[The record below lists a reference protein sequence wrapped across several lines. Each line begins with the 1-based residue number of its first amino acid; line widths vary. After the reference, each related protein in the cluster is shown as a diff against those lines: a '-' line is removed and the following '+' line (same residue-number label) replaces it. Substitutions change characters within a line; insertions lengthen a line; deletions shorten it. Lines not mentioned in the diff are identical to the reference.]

1 MEENLDFLGR
11 DAMPSNIPQVD
22 AMDVP
27 DFGYAGQV
35 INTVIPSDLTTFGI
49 DDVKYYSGNSV
60 NKTLNDQDTAQKLF
74 ENAVI
79 TGSNPNP
86 EISGYSNPS
95 DYNKNQVSYDRYYNH
110 PKFKNL
116 GFSPFRDNESLYN
129 QNATWG
135 DEYSRMFGQ
144 FGKLFT
150 TGFTSTFES
159 LGDVISGNPA
169 KLFDESAGAYSK
181 AAEIGMTSKGGV
193 LGFANNL
200 VLNSGYTIGILSEIA
215 LEELALGALTVGTGG
230 AGGALAAG
238 RTAQNLG
245 KLSRI
250 GEMFSATRNFVKGLD
265 KAGEARRFW
274 KSAGDFLNP
283 FENTVE
289 AYSAIKK
296 LNTGKNAVYRLDN
309 AAKASMYF
317 GGFYRDIRNMNA
329 ALAESK
335 LEGGMVRD
343 EVYKDLMEDYRE
355 RNNFTLPE
363 GPEHEAILD
372 QAQKAGFET
381 EMKNLPLIY
390 FSNKLAF
397 DNILNGYKPLQ
408 KVLRENS
415 GIVGDALRKTTVK
428 GVPQYVRKKLTDV
441 FTLPFTDPKAALK
454 NVLGTGARYSMTN
467 LTEGFQELAQETI
480 SDAYKNFYIESFKDP
495 SLVHKNY
502 MSTSLSEAINR
513 QVFSSQG
520 LETFMSGF
528 LMGGVAG
535 PFGKFMYK
543 TLPAAGKYLT
553 DKEGYKQYKAEKE
566 KIITDTQQKLNE
578 ALKNPFKV
586 FTTTDESIATQKA
599 LQKRM
604 EEAAAKGEQLE
615 YQDAK
620 DEALFSLV
628 NSDLEKSKQLRA
640 LAETGELD
648 TLREHIEKLSEL
660 SDEEFKQAYGFS
672 AEEKGKKVQETLD
685 RIDSLKNASEE
696 IEEMFGGNP
705 FRPELY
711 KPNSAQFIN
720 EMQQYK
726 SWEAAKS
733 HLLYQMYAQNR
744 AVERKATLL
753 ESAVATPLFQG
764 MAASDFNIMFDPR
777 TLDAE
782 VDLLAEE
789 IKNMGE
795 VTDPALK
802 KQLEFKKKK
811 ESLLRSYRET
821 YETNLKKD
829 GTYDMRKVNRMYKV
843 FRDYVDLVK
852 ETTSPKDIIKDASVQ
867 EVFSK
872 LFDYKVLDARQQI
885 LEQSVNILMDPNYFK
900 QLADRLSK
908 VTTDTFNKVKEDLNT
923 VLADHMD
930 LLEKND
936 VIASLK
942 EMGVLVDPDEALEYI
957 KKGTIPKTFYHES
970 VMGPVSTSDPIFG
983 PIAQL
988 FAIKQA
994 KDAAEKS
1001 QSEPKQA
1008 PKDPKQKGQDPDDFA
1023 ELEEDPVDE
1032 DVSAFTMAVIN
1043 RLYEEYVA
1051 SVPEVETIETK
1062 EEFFGRKKIQDIV
1075 KAIAELEKAYNDLT
1089 TEKGEFEEWLSDHKL
1104 SDKVQNILLKYNL
1117 TFNDIFK
1124 RVSDPNSFNN
1134 STLGEGEKIASPAYK
1149 GVFVLSMPTE
1159 EGEII
1164 YAVVDSQNNVIEGV
1178 KIPNNEEKN
1187 IKVLAGPYFPDLNA
1201 AIEVQKIIG
1210 DYLESTKQEF
1220 NFDGLTFKNGEVIN
1234 DGNNDY
1240 IVITKPEDIAN
1251 DPTTLNIK
1259 NIKTGS
1265 LVPLKSFSGFS
1276 KGARSTFDKSSLPS
1290 KFNTL
1295 NPINKMWGARLENET
1310 QQEAN
1315 KRLNELLI
1323 NTPFKELVQGLGIRF
1338 SKTGNSLERYSYLQL
1353 DDQKINY
1360 NFGFFKDPYSI
1371 EVTFGGETIG
1381 YLPNPTSSAF
1391 LDSQGNPINVNKLS
1405 VDKFKQAFYTKGS
1418 YVKMLEQY
1426 QASYRNKLALLDYL
1440 KNKLSDKESVEVPFS
1455 ELSKFAKVN
1464 LLSGEYDFLPSNTP
1478 GTKFSDLNFYT
1489 VDGGIY
1495 IINREK
1501 KYQKGIMTDVEALP
1515 ITDLD
1520 SQKADALTKE
1530 INDLRF
1536 AEGVKD
1542 PLLNYG
1548 RYVAVVRLPNGK
1560 LRFVELTTQQFTELQ
1575 QEEFAKNISER
1586 IAKTK
1591 AENVNEKGESIEME
1605 YNDVWNKTN
1614 ISDKLFISLPL
1625 SKKGQFISFT
1635 VTPRGGIQIE
1645 FLNKNKTR
1653 KGIVL
1658 QRTFYID
1665 NPEITSFN
1673 DLLIA
1678 LNNGIKK
1685 HDENPKV
1692 TQENKINIVLSKD
1705 NFKQALAK
1713 NAGVEEFLE
1722 LETSVGP
1729 NVVKNVSLAIVPE
1742 EQPSDVEVD
1751 PLNLPKDPDEPFIP
1765 GDIDVSSVP
1774 PGINAPTPD
1783 LLRGTASGNQKKNTP
1798 DVNEEDPIA
1807 KVQRRQREA
1816 QEALDKADAKE
1827 KIDLNIFD
1835 QVKELKD
1842 QIDDEIDRVRKE
1854 LLSQAGDNPTA
1865 AQKKEIR
1872 KQAENAPSVKALEE
1886 QLKNLEKKLPFK
1898 VVEAGYTPSDIANIN
1913 DFVTWVKN
1921 NLPDFITVED
1931 LNTIANNIINQGST
1945 VGAFVQGF
1953 RNIAGKVE
1961 VNGTIYVGAD
1971 TPFKYHE
1978 AFHSVFRLL
1987 LSDAQ
1992 ITRYLAIAKKEVRES
2007 LRKQGKTLGQALQE
2021 MRELHPMYMR
2031 MSQSDLEARFYE
2043 EYLADKFDEW
2053 KMNKK
2058 TETSH
2063 VNKSLFAKIIEFIK
2077 KILGIYGKN
2086 ELRTLFE
2093 SIDAGKFRNTKVADN
2108 RFTSVDN
2115 PSDVSQ
2121 PVLKAIKIGDEMI
2134 QDTIFTP
2141 DGEVKGIKVPKYL
2154 PEEEGTRLT
2163 AAIANQFV
2171 SALEKAPVNTSQD
2184 DILDEILDKYE
2195 ELYDEDRDE
2204 YADLSTKEIKKVK
2217 DYQRIF
2223 SRTENREIIKESV
2236 LDHLSFISKKYN
2248 SELEADEELVD
2259 ELGDRGKQNYTDG
2272 AENQGG
2278 FSSLSKYLRSWIAT
2292 VSYQSEDKF
2301 GNKFFLD
2308 GTPYIEAVNASR
2320 VYAGILKAVSN
2331 TDTTQ
2336 DMLVK
2341 LNLFKDQS
2349 PEAGKVITKFFEET
2363 NVTFDEEGLPVLD
2376 DVVNVYLF
2384 QSFIK
2389 GFGQYSYKY
2398 SFLNKDIFAEEVDI
2412 IEANR
2417 KSPGKVQME
2426 LWSSAFTDLYSN
2438 KVENNP
2444 DVKNKALGAI
2454 RDISSAMSASK
2465 KYTDDELIE
2474 KSSMLAKNLA
2484 EALGIAVSPL
2494 YLSYS
2499 IAASISTRTPKQDT
2513 LFSAY
2518 SNVQP
2523 ITIETLN
2530 ELYKIINDNEDP
2542 FINTIIEE
2550 QAGEDN
2556 EVVEVE
2562 VFRGGVTTRLE
2573 KVATANAIF
2582 DESVMPAVWT
2592 NAEGKTV
2599 YAHQLP
2605 SYHAVKLLRLQKDQ
2619 GLDKELE
2626 NDEFLRSN
2634 PVITSSRFRSVL
2646 RNLTI
2651 GRIDGQKVSTL
2662 TKTENGLIENKQLEK
2677 NKRDGITYGSYSPAE
2692 FITTLIDLYQ
2702 KGTIVLD
2709 EEQQKNFA
2717 TSTHLVRVLE
2727 ASSTG
2732 NIIEGMPVI
2741 KSVEVV
2747 DESGKFK
2754 ITDNAR
2760 NILFDLVKQEYDR
2773 ISRVQAEIIS
2783 GEPISEKHFGYN
2795 VPDNK
2800 GNIRGLKLHKMG
2812 SMLTESLREELE
2824 QQAKDQ
2830 KPITEKQKL
2839 QIKNDIS
2846 NTLTNEVSTLYQI
2859 LQDENIIQLNED
2871 GKISRSAI
2879 SKFLNKGFS
2888 TTVNKK
2894 DKADT
2899 KKNSLFNI
2907 ASDNPLFNLAQLY
2920 INDFINT
2927 TSINQLMHGD
2937 HALSFKDGVDEV
2949 KRAKADN
2956 ASGQSAAS
2964 DVKDTS
2970 RGIMHKFDKMHVVTF
2985 EDPTI
2990 YGKYKKG
2997 KVEVADGQT
3006 WLTAKAL
3013 RYILNGFGKLSPK
3026 QAELLDKID
3035 RGERI
3040 TGTEFFGDK
3049 DKKGY
3054 VSFDAVTNSIKIVYA
3069 DGKRY
3074 IKTSAVVLTK
3084 EFTSY
3089 GEGFNKALPGRE
3101 ELHELRQK
3109 LEAYESV
3116 EGRNT
3121 VGMAIPVSAS
3131 KMQKTN
3137 VASSISEITDENFI
3151 QFDPNFLRLQQENP
3165 SNKIKITDPTQI
3177 KQILMAEQDDNT
3189 LVNFMGKEITVAE
3202 LKEIY
3207 QKTAI
3212 ARVTSNYLF
3221 KRNEIFTLQDALNEV
3236 KKSVDRNKVTPKLE
3250 VFQKYAVERLK
3261 ESAADAQMIEFF
3273 EVGEDGMP
3281 KYNLNN
3287 PLTMDKFAQLFL
3299 AYFSKGVLSEKV
3311 PGHSAALISSFGN
3324 KKLKKVLEL
3333 DEEGQPKRWE
3343 IVRDDEFKLNPEK
3356 YGTPKKFV
3364 DEPNRLFRDLQEGDY
3379 YIDDLRHN
3387 VPEYDKD
3394 GNITGYFTEFVMPA
3408 HFKEVYDNIR
3418 PGDIIPDVIAKSF
3431 GVRIP
3436 SQDKHSAVNL
3446 KLVDFMPVYY
3456 GSSAV
3461 FAPELIE
3468 ISGAD
3473 FDIDKLYITIKE
3485 FYTQKKNG
3493 KVEFVAYG
3501 TGKTDQEK
3509 FNQYVKYQFLKNKN
3523 FRKAYSD
3530 FLKAETERK
3539 EQFEEELN
3547 LLDVD
3552 QDFDDALDYFDLNDS
3567 QLEYF
3572 IDKKEL
3578 VKSALEF
3585 VNLPSTKEQ
3594 YSKNVEELGYEPYQG
3609 ALNNTIVDA
3618 RMALFGNKNMVTTA
3632 EGETIPKAFQVASTR
3647 ALEEVVENFKKEFS
3661 EALKDQLD
3669 EGKYNVDTL
3678 LGKYYAFKN
3687 NKEGARN
3694 IGPAVNSLLVYTLLN
3709 QNNIKVRENISTEE
3723 RQEIFRFRFNGNEF
3737 NDYGQTRAYV
3747 SATGRYNGDRIM
3759 DTISTLISAMTDN
3772 AKERLAAKLNLNI
3785 NSLGIVANMIAQG
3798 VPLRDS
3804 LLFINQPIIRE
3815 YYKRLAKEKSSYSF
3829 TEFTASKLNIIDGLK
3844 EQFDGENLSGRLD
3857 TLTLEQNMNEPSVQ
3871 VNNAILDDFKMLM
3884 KQSES
3889 FLNIAA
3895 IMKVN
3900 KGLPTNLNDFDEI
3913 MEKAENLGYGLNDK
3927 TFESSSIPLDVREV
3941 LDDQS
3946 QTVGANFRIYQ
3957 EISSLTS
3964 TIMLQRTPVVKS
3976 LKRIIEDNFNVNFK
3990 DRDTFNSAFDKNIV
4004 SYFAIKA
4011 YINFLKNNQSGRALA
4026 SLNNGMIYDETE
4038 SQLPDNMDSVVD
4050 IVNKIREVAPKN
4062 YFAKNFIFA
4071 HNAAQLSNRDNINKV
4086 TANTWAKL
4094 NKLQVNKLQYSLMEL
4109 YTDPLTRAY
4118 VVDIFHYL
4126 LVKDGGQF
4134 KSDSF
4139 IRVMPNFIFENILE
4153 QAGNA
4158 VKYLM
4163 QEKPNDLFIKSTFGA
4178 SLNEMFNEFVTGY
4191 LSNSS
4196 NSFYI
4201 RKYNNLNK
4209 KVIDR
4214 IIEGIEGF
4222 DKIKD
4227 PKQIPVIS
4235 PVTYVPKTDSTT
4247 ADTVE
4252 IKMFKNVEFTS
4263 DYVVTGRVSEIFD
4276 ETTGKYTTVD
4286 EIEDIPGTTKMTEK
4300 GKASFIFNLRY
4311 LRAFGL
4317 DTSRVDNKEGI
4328 GFPLVIK
4335 RSTKD
4340 EIKGT
4345 ITSYYRLS
4353 KIKRNRKFVQADP
4366 GLLLNP
4372 GDSYA
4377 YGTEAVYE
4385 KIDLQGSYK
4394 QFAAGFVI
4402 PGYLP
4407 TAKELSEKKKAL
4419 RKAANNKGGFN
4430 LDASVEAA
4438 VSQLDIDAA
4447 ISQLDS
4453 IGFKPQDLKAAERNS
4468 GEASIDYNLEL
4479 SKLGIDVSYTNGKI
4493 TYTKEGKPYNAMGAT
4508 SPKALFERL
4517 SSKNKPDE
4525 NSGDPDFDYSED
4537 QGPSFEFADTVVD
4550 NRPVDIPAID
4560 FSLIAETKAQFPGL
4574 ADFYYNLTEEQ
4585 LNKIKS
4591 EYNIKNFVDLTDQ
4604 FILSQSES
4612 GQSEKGFID
4621 QIKNCYL

>member
-11 DAMPSNIPQVD
+11 DAMPSNLPQVD

-27 DFGYAGQV
+27 DFGYAGEV
-35 INTVIPSDLTTFGI
+35 INTIIPSDLTTFGI

-60 NKTLNDQDTAQKLF
+60 NTTLSNQDTAQKLF
-74 ENAVI
+74 ENAI
-79 TGSNPNP
+79 RTGANPNP
-86 EISGYSNPS
+86 EISGYSNPV

-110 PKFKNL
+110 PKFKDL

-150 TGFTSTFES
+150 TGFTSSFES
-159 LGDVISGNPA
+159 LGDLISGNPT
-169 KLFDESAGAYSK
+169 KLFDDSAGAYSK
-181 AAEIGMTSKGGV
+181 AAEIGMTTKGGV

-200 VLNSGYTIGILSEIA
+200 VLNSGYTVGILSEIA

-230 AGGALAAG
+230 AGAGVAAG

-250 GEMFSATRNFVKGLD
+250 GEMFQSTRNFVQGLD
-265 KAGEARRFW
+265 RAGDARRFW
-274 KSAGDFLNP
+274 DSAGKFLNP
-283 FENTVE
+283 FENTVD
-289 AYSAIKK
+289 AYRSIKQ

-309 AAKASMYF
+309 IAKASKYF
-317 GGFYRDIRNMNA
+317 GSFYRDIRNINA
-329 ALAESK
+329 ALGESK

-343 EVYKDLMEDYRE
+343 EVYKDLIEDYKE
-355 RNNFTLPE
+355 KNNFTLPE
-363 GPEHEAILD
+363 GQEHQAILD

-408 KVLRENS
+408 RVLNEGT
-415 GIVGDALRKTTVK
+415 GIVGDSLRKTTVK
-428 GVPQYVRKKLTDV
+428 GVPQYVRKKLTDT

-480 SDAYKNFYIESFKDP
+480 SDTYKNFYIESFKDP

-502 MSTSLSEAINR
+502 MSTSLSEAIDR

-535 PFGKFMYK
+535 PFGNFMYK

-553 DKEGYKQYKAEKE
+553 DREGYKKEKAEKE
-566 KIITDTQQKLNE
+566 TLIATTEKKLNE

-586 FTTTDESIATQKA
+586 FTTTDETLVTQRA

-620 DEALFSLV
+620 DEALFQLI
-628 NSDLEKSKQLRA
+628 NSDLEKSKQLKA

-648 TLREHIEKLSEL
+648 TLRDHIEKLSNL
-660 SDEEFKQAYGFS
+660 TDEEFKQAYGFS
-672 AEEKGKKVQETLD
+672 AEEKGKKIQETLD
-685 RIDSLKNASEE
+685 RIDSLKNANQV
-696 IEEMFGGNP
+696 IEDRFGGNP
-705 FRPELY
+705 FRPEFY

-744 AVERKATLL
+744 AVERKANLL
-753 ESAVATPLFQG
+753 ESAMATPLFQG
-764 MAASDFNIMFDPR
+764 MAASDFNIMFDPK
-777 TLDAE
+777 TLDVE

-802 KQLEFKKKK
+802 KQLDFKKKK
-811 ESLLRSYRET
+811 EALLRKYKET
-821 YETNLKKD
+821 YETNLKQD
-829 GTYDMRKVNRMYKV
+829 GTYDMRKVNKIYSV
-843 FRDYVDLVK
+843 FKDYIDAVK
-852 ETTSPKDIIKDASVQ
+852 ETTSPKEIISDANVQ

-872 LFDYKVLDARQQI
+872 LFDYKILDVRQQI
-885 LEQSVNILMDPNYFK
+885 LEKSINVLMDPNYFK

-908 VTTDTFNKVKEDLNT
+908 VTVDAFNKVKENLNT
-923 VLADHMD
+923 VLADHID

-970 VMGPVSTSDPIFG
+970 VMGPVSTDDPIFG
-983 PIAQL
+983 PIEQL

-994 KDAAEKS
+994 KDAAEKTQS
-1001 QSEPKQA
+1001 QPKQA
-1008 PKDPKQKGQDPDDFA
+1008 PTDPKQKGQDPNDFA
-1023 ELEEDPVDE
+1023 DLEEAPIDE
-1032 DVSAFTMAVIN
+1032 EVSAFTMSVIN

-1051 SVPEVETIETK
+1051 SVPEIETVQTK

-1075 KAIAELEKAYNDLT
+1075 KAISELEKVYNDLT
-1089 TEKGEFEEWLSDHKL
+1089 TEKPEFEEWLSDHKL

-1124 RVSDPNSFNN
+1124 RVSDPSSFNN
-1134 STLGEGEKIASPAYK
+1134 STLQEGEKVASPGYK
-1149 GVFVLSMPTE
+1149 GVFVISMSTE
-1159 EGEII
+1159 EGEV
-1164 YAVVDSQNNVIEGV
+1164 YAIVDNQNNVIEGV

-1187 IKVLAGPYFPDLNA
+1187 LKVLGGPYFADLNA

-1220 NFDGLTFKNGEVIN
+1220 NFDGVSLKNGEVIN

-1276 KGARSTFDKSSLPS
+1276 KGARSTFDKSGFTS

-1310 QQEAN
+1310 QQQAN
-1315 KRLNELLI
+1315 ERLNQLLI

-1338 SKTGNSLERYSYLQL
+1338 SKTGNSLQRYSYLQL

-1360 NFGFFKDPYSI
+1360 NFGFFKDPYAI

-1391 LDSQGNPINVNKLS
+1391 LDSQGNPININQVS
-1405 VDKFKQAFYTKGS
+1405 VDKFKQAFYTTGS
-1418 YVKMLEQY
+1418 YVKMLESY
-1426 QASYRNKLALLDYL
+1426 KASYRNKLALLDYL
-1440 KNKLSDKESVEVPFS
+1440 KNKLGNKQSIEVSFND
-1455 ELSKFAKVN
+1455 LSKVAKVN
-1464 LLSGEYDFLPSNTP
+1464 LLSGEYDFLPKDAP
-1478 GTKFSDLNFYT
+1478 KTKLSELNFYT

-1501 KYQKGIMTDVEALP
+1501 KYENGVMSDVEALP

-1520 SQKADALTKE
+1520 SEKADALAKE

-1536 AEGVKD
+1536 GEGVKD
-1542 PLLNYG
+1542 PLLNAG
-1548 RYVAVVRLPNGK
+1548 RYIAVVRLPNGK
-1560 LRFVELTTQQFTELQ
+1560 LRFVELTTEQFTEIQ
-1575 QEEFAKNISER
+1575 QEEFAQSLSER

-1591 AENVNEKGESIEME
+1591 ADNVNEKGEAIEME
-1605 YNDVWNKTN
+1605 YNDVWNKNN
-1614 ISDKLFISLPL
+1614 INNKLFISLPT
-1625 SKKGQFISFT
+1625 SKRGQFISFT
-1635 VTPRGGIQIE
+1635 ITPKGGIQLE
-1645 FLNKNKTR
+1645 FLNKNKTSAQ
-1653 KGIVL
+1653 GP
-1658 QRTFYID
+1658 QRTVYIE

-1673 DLLIA
+1673 DLLIL
-1678 LNNGIKK
+1678 LNNAIKK

-1692 TQENKINIVLSKD
+1692 GAGNKINIVLTKD
-1705 NFKQALAK
+1705 NFKQSLPK

-1722 LETSVGP
+1722 LGANVGP
-1729 NVVKNVSLAIVPE
+1729 NIVKNVSLAITAE
-1742 EQPSDVEVD
+1742 ALPSDVEVD
-1751 PLNLPKDPDEPFIP
+1751 PLNLPKDPNEPVIP
-1765 GDIDVSSVP
+1765 GDIDMSSAP
-1774 PGINAPTPD
+1774 QGPNAPTPE
-1783 LLRGTASGNQKKNTP
+1783 LLRGTASGNQKKEVSDAN
-1798 DVNEEDPIA
+1798 EDPVQ
-1807 KVQRRQREA
+1807 KVLNKRKEA
-1816 QEALDKADAKE
+1816 EEAMAKADKE
-1827 KIDLNIFD
+1827 AAANIFD
-1835 QVKELKD
+1835 QVKQLQD
-1842 QIDDEIDRVRKE
+1842 QIDNEIDRVRKE

-1992 ITRYLAIAKKEVRES
+1992 IDKYLTIAKKEVRDS

-2031 MSQSDLEARFYE
+2031 MSQSELEERFYE

-2053 KMNKK
+2053 KTNKK

-2063 VNKSLFAKIIEFIK
+2063 VNKSLFARIIEFIK
-2077 KILGIYGKN
+2077 KILGTYGKN

-2141 DGEVKGIKVPKYL
+2141 EGEIKGIKVPKYL

-2171 SALEKAPVNTSQD
+2171 SALEKAPINTSQD

-2195 ELYDEDRDE
+2195 ELYNEDRDE
-2204 YADLSTKEIKKVK
+2204 YADLTTKEIKKVR
-2217 DYQRIF
+2217 DYQKVF

-2236 LDHLSFISKKYN
+2236 LEHLSFISKKYN
-2248 SELEADEELVD
+2248 TELEADEELAD

-2292 VSYQSEDKF
+2292 VSYHSEDQF
-2301 GNKFFLD
+2301 GNKYFLD

-2320 VYAGILKAVSN
+2320 VYSGILKAVSN
-2331 TDTTQ
+2331 SDTTQ
-2336 DMLVK
+2336 DILVK

-2376 DVVNVYLF
+2376 NVVNVYLF

-2398 SFLNKDIFAEEVDI
+2398 LFLNKDIFKGEVDI
-2412 IEANR
+2412 LDANR

-2444 DVKNKALGAI
+2444 EIKNKALAAI
-2454 RDISSAMSASK
+2454 RDISSAMSSSK
-2465 KYTDDELIE
+2465 KYTDDQLMEI
-2474 KSSMLAKNLA
+2474 SSKLAKNLA

-2499 IAASISTRTPKQDT
+2499 IAASISTRTAKQDT
-2513 LFSAY
+2513 LFSTY

-2523 ITIETLN
+2523 ITSETLN

-2550 QAGEDN
+2550 QAAENG

-2573 KVATANAIF
+2573 KIATANAIF

-2605 SYHAVKLLRLQKDQ
+2605 SYHAVKLIRLQKDQ
-2619 GLDKELE
+2619 GLDNELE
-2626 NDEFLRSN
+2626 QDEFLKGN
-2634 PVITSSRFRSVL
+2634 PVINSNKFRSVL
-2646 RNLTI
+2646 RNLSI

-2702 KGTIVLD
+2702 KGNIVLD

-2717 TSTHLVRVLE
+2717 TSTNLIRVLE

-2741 KSVEVV
+2741 KSVEVI

-2754 ITDNAR
+2754 ITDEAK
-2760 NILFDLVKQEYDR
+2760 NILFGFVKQEYDR

-2783 GEPISEKHFGYN
+2783 GEPIAEKHFGYN

-2800 GNIRGLKLHKMG
+2800 GNIRGLTLHKMG
-2812 SMLTESLREELE
+2812 SLLSKSLKEELE

-2830 KPITEKQKL
+2830 KPITEKQKA
-2839 QIKNDIS
+2839 QIKKEIS
-2846 NTLTNEVSTLYQI
+2846 NNLINEVSNLYKI
-2859 LQDENIIQLNED
+2859 LQDENIIQLNDD
-2871 GKISRSAI
+2871 GKVSRSAV
-2879 SKFLNKGFS
+2879 SNFLTKGFT

-2907 ASDNPLFNLAQLY
+2907 ASDNPLFNITQVY

-2949 KRAKADN
+2949 KRAKGDN

-2964 DVKDTS
+2964 DVIDTS
-2970 RGIMHKFDKMHVVTF
+2970 RGIMHKFDKMHVVTI

-2997 KVEVADGQT
+2997 KVEVADAQT
-3006 WLTAKAL
+3006 WLTSKAL

-3035 RGERI
+3035 RGEKI

-3054 VSFDAVTNSIKIVYA
+3054 VSFDATTNSIKIVYF

-3074 IKTSAVVLTK
+3074 IKTSAIVLSK
-3084 EFTSY
+3084 ELTSY

-3116 EGRNT
+3116 DGRNT

-3131 KMQKTN
+3131 KMLKTN

-3165 SNKIKITDPTQI
+3165 SNKVKITDPTQI

-3189 LVNFMGKEITVAE
+3189 LVDFMGKEITVAE

-3212 ARVTSNYLF
+3212 ARVTNNYLF
-3221 KRNEIFTLQDALNEV
+3221 KRNEIFTIQDALNEV

-3311 PGHSAALISSFGN
+3311 PGHSAALVSSFGN
-3324 KKLKKVLEL
+3324 KKLKRVLEL

-3343 IVRDDEFKLNPEK
+3343 IIRDDEFRLNPEK

-3364 DEPNRLFRDLQEGDY
+3364 DEPNRLFRDLQVGDY

-3408 HFKEVYDNIR
+3408 HFKEVYDNIK
-3418 PGDIIPDVIAKSF
+3418 PGDVIPDAIAKVF

-3473 FDIDKLYITIKE
+3473 FDIDKLYMTIKE

-3493 KVEFVAYG
+3493 KVEFVEYG
-3501 TGKTDQEK
+3501 TGKNDQEK
-3509 FNQYVKYQFLKNKN
+3509 FDQYVKYQFSKNKE
-3523 FRKAYSD
+3523 FRTVYSE
-3530 FLKAETERK
+3530 FYTNAK
-3539 EQFEEELN
+3539 EELEV
-3547 LLDVD
+3547 LEDLDID
-3552 QDFDDALDYFDLNDS
+3552 INDSNYFDT
-3567 QLEYF
+3567 Y
-3572 IDKKEL
+3572 IDRKEL
-3578 VKSALEF
+3578 VEATLKFLK
-3585 VNLPSTKEQ
+3585 LPSNRQEYAKQ
-3594 YSKNVEELGYEPYQG
+3594 IEELGYEPYQG
-3609 ALNNTIVDA
+3609 ALNNTIVEA
-3618 RMALFGNKNMVTTA
+3618 RMALFGNKNMVTSEDSKT
-3632 EGETIPKAFQVASTR
+3632 TPKAFQVASTR
-3647 ALEEVVENFKKEFS
+3647 ALEEVVENFKKEFG

-3678 LGKYYAFKN
+3678 LGKYYSFKN

-3709 QNNIKVRENISTEE
+3709 QNKIKVRENISTEE
-3723 RQEIFRFRFNGNEF
+3723 RQETFRFRFNNHEF

-3747 SATGRYNGDRIM
+3747 SATGKYNGERIM

-3785 NSLGIVANMIAQG
+3785 NSLGIVANMVAQG
-3798 VPLRDS
+3798 VSLRDS

-3815 YYKRLAKEKSSYSF
+3815 FYKQLAKENSAYSF
-3829 TEFTASKLNIIDGLK
+3829 TEFKLSKNKIIEGLKKQYDGESLSGKLN
-3844 EQFDGENLSGRLD
+3844 
-3857 TLTLEQNMNEPSVQ
+3857 TLMLEENMNKPNAGVD
-3871 VNNAILDDFKMLM
+3871 NAILDDFKLLIS
-3884 KQSES
+3884 QSES

-3900 KGLPTNLNDFDEI
+3900 KGLPTNLNEFDEI

-3927 TFESSSIPLDVREV
+3927 SFESSTIPLDVRAT
-3941 LDDQS
+3941 LDDQK

-3964 TIMLQRTPVVKS
+3964 TIMLQRTPIVKK
-3976 LKRIIEDNFNVNFK
+3976 LKSIIEDNFNVNPK
-3990 DRDTFNSAFDKNIV
+3990 DRDTFNNTFDKNIV

-4050 IVNKIREVAPKN
+4050 IVNKIREIAPKN

-4071 HNAAQLSNRDNINKV
+4071 HNAAQLSNKDNINKI

-4109 YTDPLTRAY
+4109 YSDPLTRAY

-4139 IRVMPNFIFENILE
+4139 IRVMPNFIFENILD

-4163 QEKPNDLFIKSTFGA
+4163 QEKPNELFIKSTFGA

-4196 NSFYI
+4196 NSYYI

-4209 KVIDR
+4209 KIIDAIR
-4214 IIEGIEGF
+4214 EGIEGLE
-4222 DKIKD
+4222 KIND
-4227 PKQIPVIS
+4227 PKLIPLIS
-4235 PVTYVPKTDSTT
+4235 PVTYVPKTESTNV
-4247 ADTVE
+4247 DTVE
-4252 IKMFKNVEFTS
+4252 IKMFKNVDFTS
-4263 DYVVTGRVSEIFD
+4263 DYRLTGKVSEYFD
-4276 ETTGKYTTVD
+4276 STTGKYITVD
-4286 EIEDIPGTTKMTEK
+4286 EIEDIPGTTKMTEE
-4300 GKASFIFNLRY
+4300 GKANFIFNLRY

-4317 DTSRVDNKEGI
+4317 DTSRVENKEGI
-4328 GFPLVIK
+4328 GFPLVMK
-4335 RSTKD
+4335 RTSKTELGSTV
-4340 EIKGT
+4340 
-4345 ITSYYRLS
+4345 TSYYRLS
-4353 KIKRNRKFVQADP
+4353 KIKRNRKFVKDDP
-4366 GLLLNP
+4366 SLLLNP

-4407 TAKELSEKKKAL
+4407 TAKELSEKKKAI
-4419 RKAANNKGGFN
+4419 RKAAKNKGGFDM
-4430 LDASVEAA
+4430 DAAIENAI
-4438 VSQLDIDAA
+4438 SQANIDAA
-4447 ISQLDS
+4447 LSQLDS
-4453 IGFKPQDLKAAERNS
+4453 IGFTPRDKKAVERNPGQS
-4468 GEASIDYNLEL
+4468 AVDYNLEL
-4479 SKLGIDVSYTNGKI
+4479 SKLGIDVSYKNGKV
-4493 TYTKEGKPYNAMGAT
+4493 TYTKDGKPYNAMGAT
-4508 SPKALFERL
+4508 SPQALFERL
-4517 SSKNKPDE
+4517 KSNEKTDE
-4525 NSGDPDFDYSED
+4525 NLGDPNFDNYSEE
-4537 QGPSFEFADTVVD
+4537 QGPSDNLIDAAIN
-4550 NRPVDIPAID
+4550 NRPVNIEAID
-4560 FSLIAETKAQFPGL
+4560 FSLISQAKNDFPGL
-4574 ADFYYNLTEEQ
+4574 ADFYYSLTDEQ

-4604 FILSQSES
+4604 FILAQQEAN
-4612 GQSEKGFID
+4612 QTEKAFID